1 MSKQIPPQI
10 NVMRYA
16 SPIGELSLASMD
28 DKLVHLDFEDN
39 DERLRTIQNRRFK
52 NLVWTEG
59 GTAPAPI
66 IEWLDGYFDGHV
78 GRLPMDAITMVG
90 TAFQKS
96 VWDGLITIPS
106 GQSVSYAG
114 LADQLGNPKAVRAVA
129 RANALN
135 PVSIIVPCHRV
146 IGSNGTLTGY
156 AGGLARKKW
165 LLDHEA
171 AMRIKAAFQQPLDS
185 ELKSCDA

>member
-10 NVMRYA
+10 NVLRYA

-39 DERLRTIQNRRFK
+39 DDRLRTIQNRRFK
-52 NLVWTEG
+52 NLEWTEG
-59 GTAPAPI
+59 GTAPSPI
-66 IEWLDGYFDGHV
+66 IEWLDGYFDGRV

-90 TAFQKS
+90 TVFQKS

-171 AMRIKAAFQQPLDS
+171 AMRAKAA
-185 ELKSCDA
+185 

>member
-1 MSKQIPPQI
+1 MTMSTQI
-10 NVMRYA
+10 NVVRYA
-16 SPIGELSLASMD
+16 SPIGKLSLASID
-28 DKLVHLDFEDN
+28 GKLVHLDFEDN
-39 DERLRTIQNRRFK
+39 DDRLKTIQTRRFK
-52 NLVWTEG
+52 NLEWTEG
-59 GTAPAPI
+59 GAAPDPI
-66 IEWLDGYFDGHV
+66 TDWLDGYFAGTV
-78 GRLPMDAITMVG
+78 GVLPIDAVNMVG

-96 VWDGLITIPS
+96 VWDALVNIPS
-106 GQSVSYAG
+106 GKSISYAG

-156 AGGLARKKW
+156 AGGLDRKKW

-171 AMRIKAAFQQPLDS
+171 AMLAKAA
-185 ELKSCDA
+185 

>member
-1 MSKQIPPQI
+1 MMMSTQI

-16 SPIGELSLASMD
+16 SPIGKLSLASIGC
-28 DKLVHLDFEDN
+28 KLVHLDFEDN
-39 DERLRTIQNRRFK
+39 DDRLHTIQNRHFK
-52 NLVWTEG
+52 NLEWEEG
-59 GTAPAPI
+59 GAAPAPVI
-66 IEWLDGYFDGHV
+66 KWLDSYFEGVV
-78 GRLPMDAITMVG
+78 GPLPMGSINMVG
-90 TAFQKS
+90 TAFQKL
-96 VWDGLITIPS
+96 VWDALISIPS
-106 GQSVSYAG
+106 GQSLSYAG

-156 AGGLARKKW
+156 AGGLERKKW

-171 AMRIKAAFQQPLDS
+171 TMLANAA
-185 ELKSCDA
+185 